1 MNRAVTRDI
10 IRKMADGRKVEFVHD
25 VRLGCDVL
33 IIDGLEQS
41 ISYHDSQLPVDEFK
55 ERIIDPML
63 GILDATRPQ
72 PGWDEIASRL
82 AVCG

>member
-1 MNRAVTRDI
+1 MIRAVTRDI
-10 IRKMADGRKVEFVHD
+10 IAKMAPGREVEFFHD
-25 VRLGCDVL
+25 LVFDRDVL

-41 ISYHDSQLPVDEFK
+41 ISYHDSRLPVGEFK

-72 PGWDEIASRL
+72 PGWGEIASRL
-82 AVCG
+82 AACG

>member
-10 IRKMADGRKVEFVHD
+10 IRKMANGRKVEFFYD
-25 VRLGCDVL
+25 VRFDCDVL

-41 ISYHDSQLPVDEFK
+41 ISYHDSRLPVGEFK

-63 GILDATRPQ
+63 DILNATNPQ
-72 PGWDEIASRL
+72 PGWDGIARRM
-82 AVCG
+82 AICG